1 MKVAAADEITNWR
14 SGPEECQN
22 QRPTILSML
31 QRRLRSVELLL
42 GLCQPECPSMTDL
55 GSNVKYFQAKA
66 QEDLDKMKLAV
77 DDWAKNS
84 EAPPFPQ
91 YLEMGVFLNILL
103 AVQLLGY
110 GKADY
115 DKAQL
120 EADVSNVKTK
130 LSHCGTLLKRVKNSI
145 DKSKKAKEEHRKM
158 LEKLAEKAGKDVE
171 KQAQVMKRKAEQEQR
186 RIDKAVTKVGH
197 VSSLY
202 DMDILKL
209 GGSKIHVYTTDDFLD
224 MTKESKVDMSLPWCL
239 KCDLSKL
246 PSTEKILK
254 AVEVTKSLA
263 TYEAGFPG
271 SASATRGKKRSQ
283 SAVNVEP
290 ALRKSCLAE
299 LGVEEA
305 IVEGIHADTTKTFI
319 WAFGEDYAAKGTE
332 MHQMAS
338 LRLQTSGCRSV
349 ICCSSVDLLSYLQIV
364 LDKSD
369 VTLADVGK
377 FLEGMQA
384 AECAEFLK
392 RKPGSLCK
400 ATVTEGMAMY
410 LPCGWLLFD
419 KTLNMKCVFGIRMS
433 FLPDKLAEG
442 VLTRIC
448 GFSPR
453 RSRLAKVTLRKWST

>member
-66 QEDLDKMKLAV
+66 QEDLDKMKFAV
-77 DDWAKNS
+77 DDWAKNG

-145 DKSKKAKEEHRKM
+145 DKSKTAKEEHRKM

-186 RIDKAVTKVGH
+186 RIDKAATKVGH

-239 KCDLSKL
+239 KFDLSKL

-254 AVEVTKSLA
+254 AVEVTCDVRGWVSC
-263 TYEAGFPG
+263 G

-319 WAFGEDYAAKGTE
+319 WAFGEYRGAANDTS
-332 MHQMAS
+332 AAR
-338 LRLQTSGCRSV
+338 RLQSQAGHLV
-349 ICCSSVDLLSYLQIV
+349 HLSSFSCVVDLLSYLQSV

-369 VTLADVGK
+369 VTLADVAK

-392 RKPGSLCK
+392 RKPGSLC
-400 ATVTEGMAMY
+400 MY

-419 KTLNMKCVFGIRMS
+419 KTLTVRLWDPDV
-433 FLPDKLAEG
+433 LPPRQAG
-442 VLTRIC
+442 VLPKEC
-448 GFSPR
+448 SPEFAGSHPGDPGWQR
-453 RSRLAKVTLRKWST
+453 